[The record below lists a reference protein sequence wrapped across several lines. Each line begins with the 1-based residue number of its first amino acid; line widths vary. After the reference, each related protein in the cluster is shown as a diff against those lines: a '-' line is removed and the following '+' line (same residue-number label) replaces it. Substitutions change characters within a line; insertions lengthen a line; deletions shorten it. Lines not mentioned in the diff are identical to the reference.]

1 MLFPNKTK
9 SVNVKVHNMIKT
21 INESKTLMEHISCD
35 CIWKFDSTTCNPNEK
50 WNNETCQCECKNY
63 RNGIKDYN

>member
-9 SVNVKVHNMIKT
+9 SVNVKVHNMIKR

-50 WNNETCQCECKNY
+50 
-63 RNGIKDYN
+63 